1 MIKQINNLVE
11 SITKLPGI
19 GPKSALRYALWFVN
33 HPLDAKEIAKNIESA
48 LSLKKCNVCANLC
61 EGEICE
67 ICLDQNR
74 DKSTICVVETVETL
88 LNLEF
93 QKIYN
98 GVYFVLW
105 GLISPIEG
113 IYANDLGLDKLKENA
128 KNAKEIILMLDDSIE
143 GNLTA
148 QYILEILPKDV
159 KVTKPASGIPVG
171 YNIDSLDKLTLQ
183 KAFQNRVPY

>member
-1 MIKQINNLVE
+1 MIKRIDNLIE
-11 SITKLPGI
+11 SMRKLPGI
-19 GPKSALRYALWFVN
+19 GYKSALRYALWFIN
-33 HPLDAKEIAKNIESA
+33 HLDDAKELANNIESV
-48 LSLKKCNVCANLC
+48 LSLKKCKVCRNLC
-61 EGEICE
+61 EDEICE
-67 ICLDQNR
+67 ICLDENR
-74 DKSTICVVETVETL
+74 DKSLICVVETVETL
-88 LNLEF
+88 FNLES
-93 QKIYN
+93 QHIYN

-113 IYANDLGLDKLKENA
+113 IYASDLELDKLKENA
-128 KNAKEIILMLDDSIE
+128 KQAKEVILMLDDSIE

-148 QYILEILPKDV
+148 QYILEILPKDI

>member
-19 GPKSALRYALWFVN
+19 GQKSALRYALWFVN

-48 LSLKKCNVCANLC
+48 LSLKKCEACANLC

-67 ICLDQNR
+67 ICLDKNR

-93 QKIYN
+93 QQIYN

-113 IYANDLGLDKLKENA
+113 IYANDLGLDKLKEKA
-128 KNAKEIILMLDDSIE
+128 KHAKEVILMLDDSIE

-148 QYILEILPKDV
+148 QYILEILPKDI

>member
-1 MIKQINNLVE
+1 MIKSIENLVE

-19 GPKSALRYALWFVN
+19 GQKSALRYALWLIN
-33 HPLDAKEIAKNIESA
+33 NPQDAKEISKSIETA
-48 LSLKKCNVCANLC
+48 LHLKKCKICANLC
-61 EGEICE
+61 ESDICD
-67 ICLDQNR
+67 ICLDENR
-74 DKSTICVVETVETL
+74 DKSTICVVETIETL
-88 LNLEF
+88 LNLEP
-93 QKIYN
+93 QHIYN

-113 IYANDLGLDKLKENA
+113 IYANDLGLEKLKENA
-128 KNAKEIILMLDDSIE
+128 ALANEIILMLDDSIE

-148 QYILEILPKDV
+148 QYIIEMLPKDI
-159 KVTKPASGIPVG
+159 KITKPASGIPVG

>member
-1 MIKQINNLVE
+1 MIKSIENLVE

-19 GPKSALRYALWFVN
+19 GQKSALRYALWLIN
-33 HPLDAKEIAKNIESA
+33 NPQDAKEIAQNIETA
-48 LSLKKCNVCANLC
+48 IHLNKCKICANLC
-61 EGEICE
+61 EGDICN
-67 ICLDQNR
+67 ICLDENR
-74 DKSTICVVETVETL
+74 DRSTICVVETIETL
-88 LNLEF
+88 LNLES
-93 QKIYN
+93 QRIYN

-113 IYANDLGLDKLKENA
+113 IYANNLGLEKLKENV
-128 KNAKEIILMLDDSIE
+128 KIAKEVILMLDDSIE

-148 QYILEILPKDV
+148 HYIIEMLPKDI
-159 KVTKPASGIPVG
+159 KITKPASGIPVG